1 MEPGDDG
8 EPFPPNWVADVVLRD
23 GHTVRIRPIRPD
35 DADGLVRFHDR
46 QSPESVYF
54 RFFSPRPRLTRREV
68 HHFTHV
74 DHIDRVAFVGE
85 LAGDLVAVA
94 RYERYSGTDTAEV
107 AFFVDDDH
115 QGRGLGMVL
124 LEFLAAAGRERGLR
138 RFTASTLANNRRML
152 ALFSAAGYE
161 VASQLDAGVVEVAFD
176 LDPTEDVVAAM
187 DQRERRAEAASVRR
201 VLAPATIVAVE
212 AGDGRARAAA
222 DQAREH
228 GYRGSLH
235 LVDVRGDADPV
246 ARVTAGLAALPEGAD
261 VVLVAAGDGLTRAL
275 VPVVAGHDAG
285 AIVLLDDLPG
295 STADLVA
302 AARGAGLR
310 FLGPGVRGLVDTDP
324 AVRLH
329 LLDDVGTSLAA
340 GRVGVLVGPGPLG
353 PALAGELARRGVGVS
368 SLVAGGVRGD
378 LRAPDLLSHWADDE
392 RTVGVLAHLGT
403 RDLNER
409 FVRAARSVSRH
420 LPVAVLHT
428 PEAHGDAPVERGDR
442 EEVRRLV
449 DAVFRQTGVVAV
461 RSVAELVDVG
471 RLLSAQPVPAGRG
484 VAVVGAGTAAAALG
498 REACAAVGLRV
509 VGDDMTGGDRPGGD
523 PAGGAG
529 DAPDPSTPGDGLGAL
544 LDRVARRPAVGSVL
558 VVGLGA
564 DDAGAWAS
572 AVAAASA
579 RHPATTWVAVL
590 PGAEDRPLIVAD
602 GAAGPNGGAED
613 GLGVPVFAFPEPA
626 AVALARLAGWRQWRA
641 TAMGHGQDRPDDL
654 DVDGAAAVVHACLAR
669 RGDSPA
675 PTRDTVT
682 LPADEQAAV
691 LAAIGVRLAPRRE
704 VSTPED
710 AVGAAAEVGW
720 PVALKAPVRDR
731 SRRSASGGVAVD
743 LADADELAVTWDR
756 MAAVLGDDLL
766 PATVQ
771 HFVDQG
777 VDVRVRVRR
786 FRDGGG
792 TVEVG
797 LGGPSTAADTPAL
810 AVLPLTLA
818 DASALVAQ
826 SSVGRAMGD
835 PLDRVPLVA
844 LVHRLAL
851 LVEDVDGVR
860 RVEANPVIC
869 SGAGAWVADV
879 EVVVGDPVEDFAVRR
894 LD

>member
-1 MEPGDDG
+1 MEPGRSESGGDG
-8 EPFPPNWVADVVLRD
+8 EPFPGNWVADVVLRD
-23 GHTVRIRPIRPD
+23 GHTVHIRPIRPD
-35 DADGLVRFHDR
+35 DAEALVRFHDR

-54 RFFSPRPRLTRREV
+54 RFFSPRPRLSRREV

-74 DHIDRVAFVGE
+74 DHRDRVAFVGE

-176 LDPTEDVVAAM
+176 LDPTDEVVAAM

-201 VLAPATIVAVE
+201 LLAPATIVALE
-212 AGDGRARAAA
+212 LGSGRARAAA
-222 DQAREH
+222 AQVQDH
-228 GYRGSLH
+228 GYRGSVH
-235 LVDVRGDADPV
+235 LLDVSGSPDPV
-246 ARVTAGLAALPEGAD
+246 ERVAAGLDGLPGGAD
-261 VVLVAAGDGLTRAL
+261 AVLVAAPPALVRAL
-275 VPVVAGHDAG
+275 VPVVAGHG
-285 AIVLLDDLPG
+285 SGSLVLLDDLPVHDG
-295 STADLVA
+295 ELVA
-302 AARGAGLR
+302 AARGSGMRL
-310 FLGPGVRGLVDTDP
+310 LGPGVRGLVDTDP

-329 LLDDVGTSLAA
+329 LLDAPGPVLDA

-353 PALAGELARRGVGVS
+353 AALAGELARRRVGVS
-368 SLVAGGVRGD
+368 SLVAGGLRGD
-378 LRAPDLLSHWADDE
+378 VRAPDLLSHWADDE
-392 RTVGVLAHLGT
+392 RTTGVLAHLGT

-409 FVRAARSVSRH
+409 FVRAARSASRR

-428 PEAHGDAPVERGDR
+428 PEAHGEVPVDHDDR
-442 EEVRRLV
+442 AAVRRLV
-449 DAVFRQTGVVAV
+449 DAVFRQTGVVGV

-484 VAVVGAGTAAAALG
+484 VAVVGAGTAVAALG
-498 REACAAVGLRV
+498 REACAAVGLHV
-509 VGDDMTGGDRPGGD
+509 VGDGMVPDAD
-523 PAGGAG
+523 
-529 DAPDPSTPGDGLGAL
+529 DAPGPSASVEDLHGL
-544 LDRVARRPAVGSVL
+544 LDRVARRPSVGSVL

-564 DDAGAWAS
+564 DDPSGWGTAT
-572 AVAAASA
+572 VAASG
-579 RHPATTWVAVL
+579 RHPDTTWAAVL
-590 PGAEDRPLIVAD
+590 PGAEERPLLAD
-602 GAAGPNGGAED
+602 GEGGAT
-613 GLGVPVFAFPEPA
+613 VPVFSFPEPA
-626 AVALARLAGWRQWRA
+626 ALALARLAGWRQWRA
-641 TAMGHGQDRPDDL
+641 AATGHGQDRPVDL
-654 DVDGAAAVVHACLAR
+654 DVDGAAAVVHGRLAR
-669 RGDSPA
+669 RDAAAGEH
-675 PTRDTVT
+675 TVT
-682 LPADEQAAV
+682 LSSGEQEAV
-691 LAAIGVRLAPRRE
+691 LDAMGVQVASRRE
-704 VSTPED
+704 VTTPSA
-710 AVGAAAEVGW
+710 AVAAAGEVGW

-743 LADADELAVTWDR
+743 LADAEELGVTWER
-756 MAAVLGDDLL
+756 MASVLGDDLL

-777 VDVRVRVRR
+777 VDVAVRVRR
-786 FRDGGG
+786 FREGGG

-818 DASALVAQ
+818 DASALVAA
-826 SSVGRAMGD
+826 SSVGQAMGD

-851 LVEDVDGVR
+851 LVEEVDGVR
-860 RVEANPVIC
+860 RVEANPVIS